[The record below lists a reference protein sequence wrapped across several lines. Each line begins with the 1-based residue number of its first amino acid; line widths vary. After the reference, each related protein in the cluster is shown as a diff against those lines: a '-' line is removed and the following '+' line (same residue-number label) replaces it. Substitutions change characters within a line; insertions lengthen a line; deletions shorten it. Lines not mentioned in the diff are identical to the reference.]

1 MTKPN
6 LTLTIAG
13 NDASGGAGIAA
24 DLKTFAEY
32 GTYGIAA
39 LTTISNTLLFPV
51 LRSVPVLLSQAGF
64 HSACPFR
71 DDV

>member
-1 MTKPN
+1 MEGLTMSEPK

-39 LTTISNTLLFPV
+39 LTVIATMDPDNSW
-51 LRSVPVLLSQAGF
+51 S
-64 HSACPFR
+64 C
-71 DDV
+71 